1 MRILWRCAVSTQSP
15 WRPAYSRN
23 PDEPI
28 EVHEELDS
36 PPRRRWPMVAVAVVA
51 LLVGLGLGNVIFGAT
66 AEDVRVANGLLETA
80 QVERDEARTA
90 AKTATRSEAT
100 AERRLEQ
107 VAEDL
112 AREGTDRDALV
123 IALARAV
130 GAQPTGAGATPDPAA
145 VKVVE
150 DGMASLNAGRVDRLV
165 AMYAPDAVFTF
176 YLADSG
182 EKFEFTG
189 RSGVRGMLESNGR
202 YHVRARGPIHQA
214 GDFVW
219 FRYEETHSSGVTVMC
234 VVDGKVARHW
244 VVITGP

>member
-1 MRILWRCAVSTQSP
+1 MSTQSP
-15 WRPAYSRN
+15 WRPTYSRN

-28 EVHEELDS
+28 ELHEELDS
-36 PPRRRWPMVAVAVVA
+36 PPRRRWPIVAVAVVA
-51 LLVGLGLGNVIFGAT
+51 LLVGLGLGNLTFGAT
-66 AEDVRVANGLLETA
+66 AEDVRVANGRLETA
-80 QVERDEARTA
+80 QVERDEAQAAARTA
-90 AKTATRSEAT
+90 SRAEAT
-100 AERRLEQ
+100 ADRRLER

-123 IALARAV
+123 VALARAV
-130 GAQPTGAGATPDPAA
+130 EEQRPAA
-145 VKVVE
+145 TGRSPAPATVDVVE
-150 DGMASLNAGRVDRLV
+150 DMGASLNAWQLDRHV

-202 YHVRARGPIHQA
+202 YHVRVLGAIHQA
-214 GDFVW
+214 ADFVW
-219 FRYEETHSSGVTVMC
+219 FRYQETQSSGVTVMR
-234 VVDGKVARHW
+234 VVDGQVARHW